1 MKFCSVRFWGEEKIR
16 VSRKKSFVFKT
27 SVPNFGSKVSWKS
40 SIVSQKRPWTPRNL
54 TQASLPQIFK
64 NWQWRIKFPETL
76 HLLLTSTVHWEGS
89 CGEEIEINN
98 TLTRAMH
105 RAWQFKARF
114 TVTEHKHYHHCIICA
129 VQLIVKSYNN
139 CSWKWFER
147 GSLYTNSEFFS
158 FSQCTSM
165 QNSTNPA
172 IWLVTRAGRIITF
185 SHRHSQYIQ

>member
-27 SVPNFGSKVSWKS
+27 SVPNFVSKVSWKS

-54 TQASLPQIFK
+54 TQASIPQIFK
-64 NWQWRIKFPETL
+64 NWEWRIKLRETL

-89 CGEEIEINN
+89 CGEEIGINN
-98 TLTRAMH
+98 TLIRAMH

-114 TVTEHKHYHHCIICA
+114 TVTEHKHYHQCIICA

-139 CSWKWFER
+139 CSWKWFDR
-147 GSLYTNSEFFS
+147 GSLYTNSDFFS
-158 FSQCTSM
+158 FSQYTSM

-172 IWLVTRAGRIITF
+172 TWLVTRAGRIIIF